1 MQTQMQA
8 NIKHEHEAQALR
20 IKNTLGVRC
29 AAGYLRNRGYT
40 AFAAV
45 EVLAYFK
52 G

>member
-1 MQTQMQA
+1 MLTLHFVQQ
-8 NIKHEHEAQALR
+8 EHVIAALR

-29 AAGYLRNRGYT
+29 AAGYLRNRAYT